1 MLVFDRSVPQGDD
14 QALGE
19 PRRFSITDLDHRSFF
34 CEARWDGAHLSI
46 SVPPDTPVAIHLLF
60 AARGFGPLW
69 LTADNGGAGY
79 VDDGQT
85 RRLLPELAASQVASC
100 YRRVARDSQPE
111 GARHL
116 LGELP
121 AGTIQAGDLGLEEA
135 AKWLG
140 QALRI
145 GEDIEQVLSARRGH
159 GGALLSGTFFGE
171 RRGPYAIGVGPDWP
185 SNATPSFLRPDDE
198 WSLIGDA
205 CQATTLPSFWRWIE
219 YQPGQFN
226 WAPLDRILDYAEQ
239 HNVRVKS
246 FALYWGGIGSVP
258 PWFRNLSYTSQKEAI
273 RRWVETMVGRYRGR
287 ISTWESVNE
296 MHDWYFCNRFNWS
309 HAQLLEVTRLV
320 SEVVGALD
328 PGTPRL
334 INNCQIWGEYLQH
347 SGMEG
352 KWNPRTYL
360 EAVLAE
366 GIPFEA
372 IGLQFYNPGHDMLQM
387 AIHLDRFITLGKR
400 IYVTEMGTPSAPDSP
415 DSPTGQQGLA
425 AGWRDTWTLEQ
436 QADWVD
442 RFLTLATARP
452 EVAVINYWDFD
463 DACSFVPF
471 AGLLDA
477 EGRPKPAYHAWA
489 RHRPPARQA

>member
-1 MLVFDRSVPQGDD
+1 
-14 QALGE
+14 
-19 PRRFSITDLDHRSFF
+19 
-34 CEARWDGAHLSI
+34 
-46 SVPPDTPVAIHLLF
+46 
-60 AARGFGPLW
+60 
-69 LTADNGGAGY
+69 
-79 VDDGQT
+79 
-85 RRLLPELAASQVASC
+85 
-100 YRRVARDSQPE
+100 
-111 GARHL
+111 
-116 LGELP
+116 
-121 AGTIQAGDLGLEEA
+121 
-135 AKWLG
+135 
-140 QALRI
+140 
-145 GEDIEQVLSARRGH
+145 
-159 GGALLSGTFFGE
+159 LLSGTFFGE

-185 SNATPSFLRPDDE
+185 TNATPNFLRPDHE

-205 CQATTLPSFWRWIE
+205 CQATTLPSFWRWVE

-258 PWFRNLSYTSQKEAI
+258 PWFRNLSYKSQKEAI

-287 ISTWESVNE
+287 ISTWETVNE

-442 RFLTLATARP
+442 RFLTLAAARP